1 MCVIIVAFIY
11 IMEIL
16 LESLKLG
23 VTPALVVL
31 LYLVFNKIIENKTK
45 SKQVIITNNI
55 VESFTK
61 LNNFLDYFTKNIIN
75 KEFDKCDLGI
85 RHSFDKLKGR
95 LLEES
100 ILIII
105 NNNIVINKQNI
116 IDNITHLING
126 EYYVLTNNLTLYST
140 HYNNLSQYLSIDWKK
155 ELYDDLTNVIF
166 NIELNKEQKIYTVN
180 NKLNTRINEYKSIIL
195 TANFDKVANGTH

>member
-1 MCVIIVAFIY
+1 MYVIIVAFIY

-45 SKQVIITNNI
+45 SKQVIITNNV

-126 EYYVLTNNLTLYST
+126 EYYVLTNNVTLYST
-140 HYNNLSQYLSIDWKK
+140 HYDNLSQYLSIDWKK
-155 ELYDDLTNVIF
+155 ELYDDLINVIF
-166 NIELNKEQKIYTVN
+166 NIELNKEQKIYTIN

>member
-1 MCVIIVAFIY
+1 
-11 IMEIL
+11 MEIL

-75 KEFDKCDLGI
+75 KELDKCDLGI

-105 NNNIVINKQNI
+105 NNNIAINKQNI

-140 HYNNLSQYLSIDWKK
+140 HYDNISQYLSTDWKK
-155 ELYDDLTNVIF
+155 ELYDDLINVIF

>member
-1 MCVIIVAFIY
+1 MYVIIVAFIY

-31 LYLVFNKIIENKTK
+31 LYFVFNKIIENKTK

-105 NNNIVINKQNI
+105 NNNISINKQNI

-126 EYYVLTNNLTLYST
+126 EYYVLTNNVTLYST
-140 HYNNLSQYLSIDWKK
+140 HYDNLSQYLSTDWKK
-155 ELYDDLTNVIF
+155 ELYDDLINVIF
-166 NIELNKEQKIYTVN
+166 NIELNKEQKIYTIN

-195 TANFDKVANGTH
+195 TSNFDKVANGTH

>member
-1 MCVIIVAFIY
+1 MYVIIVAFIY

-75 KEFDKCDLGI
+75 KELDKCDLGI

-140 HYNNLSQYLSIDWKK
+140 HYDNLSQYLSIDWKK
-155 ELYDDLTNVIF
+155 ELYDDLINVIF
-166 NIELNKEQKIYTVN
+166 NIELNKEQKIYTIN

-195 TANFDKVANGTH
+195 TANLDKVANGTH

>member
-1 MCVIIVAFIY
+1 MYVIIVAFIY

-75 KEFDKCDLGI
+75 KELDKCDLGI

-105 NNNIVINKQNI
+105 NNNISINKQNI

-126 EYYVLTNNLTLYST
+126 EYYVLTNNVTLYST
-140 HYNNLSQYLSIDWKK
+140 HYDNLSQYLSTDWKK
-155 ELYDDLTNVIF
+155 ELYDDLINVIF
-166 NIELNKEQKIYTVN
+166 NIELNKEQKIYTIN

-195 TANFDKVANGTH
+195 TSNFDKVANGTH

>member
-1 MCVIIVAFIY
+1 MYVIIVAFIY

-31 LYLVFNKIIENKTK
+31 LYLIFNKIIENKTK

-105 NNNIVINKQNI
+105 NNNISINKQNI

-126 EYYVLTNNLTLYST
+126 EYYVLTNNVTLYST
-140 HYNNLSQYLSIDWKK
+140 HYDNLSQYLSTDWKK
-155 ELYDDLTNVIF
+155 ELYDDLINVIF
-166 NIELNKEQKIYTVN
+166 NIELNKEQKIYTIN

>member
-1 MCVIIVAFIY
+1 MYVIIVAFIY

-45 SKQVIITNNI
+45 SKQVIISNNV

-75 KEFDKCDLGI
+75 KELDKCDLGI

-105 NNNIVINKQNI
+105 NNNISINKQNI

-126 EYYVLTNNLTLYST
+126 EYYVLTNNVTLYST
-140 HYNNLSQYLSIDWKK
+140 HYDNLSQYLSTDWKK
-155 ELYDDLTNVIF
+155 ELYDDLINVIF
-166 NIELNKEQKIYTVN
+166 NIELNKEQKIYTIN

-195 TANFDKVANGTH
+195 TANFDKIANGTH